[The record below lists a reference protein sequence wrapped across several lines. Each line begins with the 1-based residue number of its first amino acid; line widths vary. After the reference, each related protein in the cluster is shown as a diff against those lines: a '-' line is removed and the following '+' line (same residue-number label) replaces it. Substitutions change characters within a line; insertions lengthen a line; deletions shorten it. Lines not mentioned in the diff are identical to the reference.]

1 MKARILGRV
10 KCIKPS
16 AYGFI
21 LDEEGNEYFFH
32 AQHYTGNWEEL
43 QAMSPPVTNKGP
55 VVSFS
60 PITGPKG
67 LRAEQVEF
75 INSF

>member
-1 MKARILGRV
+1 MQGRV

-21 LDEEGNEYFFH
+21 LDEEGQEYFFH
-32 AQHYTGNWEEL
+32 AQHYMGDWEEL

-55 VVSFS
+55 AVEFNPVK
-60 PITGPKG
+60 GPKG
-67 LRAEQVEF
+67 LKAEQVIIIED
-75 INSF
+75 I